1 MTQKPVP
8 PTKQRLIEAAG
19 ELFAEKGFHA
29 TSVREICSKAQANV
43 AAVHYHFGD
52 KEMLRE
58 EVLVQVHQYG
68 ADDHP
73 IEEVVHPD
81 LPPEDQLLAFVRR
94 FLLTWLDPARPS
106 WHEVLIFRELTNPG
120 PNMKAVVERG
130 VRKNSEALSAIMRSL
145 LGKSAPRRFVE
156 RCQHSVIGQLI
167 HYTHHRR
174 VVEIIHPGLIDT
186 SAQGIELMAR
196 HITEFSLAASRNIH
210 VPAPTNDLPGGGT

>member
-1 MTQKPVP
+1 M
-8 PTKQRLIEAAG
+8 I
-19 ELFAEKGFHA
+19 AEKGFHA
-29 TSVREICSKAQANV
+29 TSIREICSKAQANV

-73 IEEVVHPD
+73 IEDVTQAE

-94 FLLTWLDPARPS
+94 FLLTWLGPARPT

-130 VRKNSEALSAIMRSL
+130 VRKNSEALFGILSHL
-145 LGKSAPRRFVE
+145 LGGSAPQDVVE

-174 VVEIIHPGLIDT
+174 VVEIIHPGLIVT
-186 SAQGIELMAR
+186 SPEGIEVMAR
-196 HITEFSLAASRNIH
+196 HITEFSLAAARNIH
-210 VPAPTNDLPGGGT
+210 LPDPADDLPRGGT